1 MYLYAIMQDF
11 WDTLIGYD
19 QALFS
24 KINGSWTNSLLDKVL
39 PWART
44 SEHWI
49 PFYVI
54 LLVFIIYKWKAKTIK
69 WVLLAVVNVAITD
82 QISSNICKPFFHR
95 LRPCNDP
102 AIMHQSRLL
111 IDHCLTSFSFTSSH
125 AANHFGFAI
134 FMYITLRPL
143 FKNFSY
149 LFFLW
154 AGIISYAQVYIGVH
168 YPIDVIMG
176 AAIGV
181 IVGYAAAK
189 LFGKWVQH

>member
-1 MYLYAIMQDF
+1 MQDF

-24 KINGSWTNSLLDKVL
+24 KINGSWTNSFLDKVL

-49 PFYVI
+49 PFYI
-54 LLVFIIYKWKAKTIK
+54 CLLVYIIYKWKAKTVK
-69 WVLLAVVNVAITD
+69 WILMAVVNVAITD

-125 AANHFGFAI
+125 AANHFGFAM
-134 FMYITLRPL
+134 FMFLTLRPI
-143 FKNFSY
+143 FKNYSY
-149 LFFLW
+149 LFFIW

-168 YPIDVIMG
+168 YPVDVIVG
-176 AAIGV
+176 AAIGNL
-181 IVGYAAAK
+181 VGYASAK
-189 LFGKWVQH
+189 VYAKWELHQKS